1 MFIVNCKKKTASVED
16 NGVTGRYFAEIRK
29 IEQLNDEQQKEL
41 LKIVKFGSE
50 EESNAAREKLIGC
63 NQRFVASVA
72 KHLTNGDNF
81 NDLVSEGNLG
91 LNKAID
97 KFDLSF
103 KQHFITYATFWINK
117 CMVDYMTNVERMIV
131 PKNATRVNTYVASAA
146 NDFFLENGRNP
157 SVDELKNRLNEMG
170 VPISNTDDIIGITMV
185 SLNEID
191 PDGDI
196 DDDTNYTSY
205 TDYIDFQKTTSSN
218 NIEEEIDLE
227 DIRNLVEMMVSCLD
241 SRQQDIVRRY
251 YGIGRC
257 EEPTEVIA
265 RSFGV
270 PTTVISKEIYSAMNK
285 IRKTFKITKK
295 RKNGKN

>member
-97 KFDLSF
+97 KFDPSF

-227 DIRNLVEMMVSCLD
+227 DVRNLAEMMVSCLD

-270 PTTVISKEIYSAMNK
+270 PATVISKEIYSAMNK